1 MASLDLRLGWV
12 GFHQEG
18 LPAIGSL
25 LRSGVRFETIV
36 TLDEGSLE
44 KRSAGVDYSELAAAH
59 GLPLQRVRN
68 INDPAVVQS
77 LSELKL
83 DVLFV
88 IGWSQLLHP
97 PALATARLGVIGAH
111 ASLLPH
117 NRGSAPINWALING
131 ETSAGNTL
139 MWLTEGVDEGR
150 IIDQM
155 SFPVTPYDT
164 CATLYDQVAET
175 NRIMIERTLPK
186 LVADDCPGIMQP
198 HSDEPILPRR
208 RPDDGRIDWSLSSHK
223 VYNFVRALTRPY
235 PGAFSHL
242 EGTRWTI
249 QTCALLPG
257 DHSCADP
264 GTVTGSVFSPV
275 SDACGQLVAC
285 GTGAIVVLE
294 LESQDGATLKGSALS
309 DCQWT
314 GKVWTNE

>member
-1 MASLDLRLGWV
+1 MAPQDLRLGWV

-18 LPAIGSL
+18 LPALRSL
-25 LRSGVRFETIV
+25 LKSGVRFETIV

-59 GLPLQRVRN
+59 ATPLRPIRS
-68 INDPAVVQS
+68 INDPTVVQY
-77 LSELKL
+77 LSDLQL

-97 PALATARLGVIGAH
+97 AALATARLGVIGAH

-117 NRGSAPINWALING
+117 NRGSAPINWTLIHG
-131 ETSAGNTL
+131 ETTAGNTL

-150 IIDQM
+150 IVDQM

-186 LVADDCPGIMQP
+186 LMAGDCPGIVQT
-198 HSDEPILPRR
+198 HSDEPVLPRR
-208 RPDDGRIDWSLSSHK
+208 RPDDGRIDWNQSSLK
-223 VYNFVRALTRPY
+223 IYNFVRALTRPY

-242 EGTRWTI
+242 EGIRWTI
-249 QTCALLPG
+249 QTCALIPG
-257 DHSCADP
+257 ATACAEP
-264 GTVTGSVFSPV
+264 GTVMGPVYSPV
-275 SDACGQLVAC
+275 ADACGQLVAC
-285 GTGAIVVLE
+285 SKGAIVVLE
-294 LESQDGATLKGSALS
+294 LESKDGVTLKGPALS
-309 DCQWT
+309 DCQWA

>member
-1 MASLDLRLGWV
+1 MAPQDLRLGWV

-18 LPAIGSL
+18 LPALRSL
-25 LRSGVRFETIV
+25 LKSGIRLEIIV

-44 KRSAGVDYSELAAAH
+44 KRSAGVDYSELACAH
-59 GLPLQRVRN
+59 GIPLRRVRS
-68 INDPAVVQS
+68 INDAAVVQH
-77 LSELKL
+77 LSDLNL

-97 PALATARLGVIGAH
+97 AALATARLGVIGAH

-117 NRGSAPINWALING
+117 NRGSAPINWTLING
-131 ETSAGNTL
+131 ETTAGNTL

-155 SFPVTPYDT
+155 AFPVTPCDT
-164 CATLYDQVAET
+164 CATLYDQVADT
-175 NRIMIERTLPK
+175 NRIMIERILPK
-186 LVADDCPGIMQP
+186 LMAGDCPGIVQP
-198 HSDEPILPRR
+198 HSDEPVLPRR
-208 RPDDGRIDWSLSSHK
+208 RPDDGRIDWNQSSRK

-242 EGTRWTI
+242 DGTRWII
-249 QTCALLPG
+249 QTCALIPG
-257 DHSCADP
+257 DNSLATP
-264 GTVTGSVFSPV
+264 GTVTGPVYSPV
-275 SDACGQLVAC
+275 SDACGQMVAC

-294 LESQDGATLKGSALS
+294 LESAEGATLKGPALS
-309 DCQWT
+309 DCQWA